1 MKIRVLLAD
10 DHQVVRQGLRSLL
23 EKEGFEVVGE
33 ASDGRG
39 AVRLAQDL
47 HPDVVVLDLAMPS
60 LNGLEAAREMASA
73 LPHTRTVLLTM
84 HSESHFVLEALRAGV
99 NGYVLKSRA
108 ADELI
113 TAIRHVFEQKTY
125 YLSPAVSQ
133 YVVAAYLAA
142 PGPEPDPLTPRERQV
157 LQLVAEGKTNKEVAD
172 ILGITVR
179 TAESHRAT
187 IMEKLDLHDTAGL
200 VRFAIRR
207 GLIQP
212 VVVAAFLVSPA
223 VLFVVKNWVLTG

>member
-33 ASDGRG
+33 ASDGRE
-39 AVRLAQDL
+39 AVRLAQNL
-47 HPDVVVLDLAMPS
+47 RPDVAVLDLSMPS
-60 LNGLEAAREMASA
+60 LNGLEAAREIASA
-73 LPHTRTVLLTM
+73 LPYTRTVLLTM
-84 HSESHFVLEALRAGV
+84 HGESSFVLEALRAGV
-99 NGYVLKSRA
+99 TGYVLKSRA

-113 TAIRHVFEQKTY
+113 MAIRHVFEHKTS

-157 LQLVAEGKTNKEVAD
+157 LQLVAEGKTNKEVANT
-172 ILGITVR
+172 LGVTVR
-179 TAESHRAT
+179 TAESHRAR
-187 IMEKLDLHDTAGL
+187 IMEKLDLHETAGL

-212 VVVAAFLVSPA
+212 VVVVAFLVSHA
-223 VLFVVKNWVLTG
+223 VFSLVQNRILMG